1 MLSTTVQMLQPSAA
15 AVRAPVCT
23 MAMRKAGWFPGAV
36 APSYLDGSMPG
47 DVGFDPYCMVAL
59 APTKTAS
66 DSGPW
71 ADADRKTRML
81 MSESDCLSMW
91 SLCA

>member
-1 MLSTTVQMLQPSAA
+1 M
-15 AVRAPVCT
+15 RAPVCT
-23 MAMRKAGWFPGAV
+23 MSMRKAGWFPGAV

-47 DVGFDPYCMVAL
+47 DVGFDPYCLVAL

-81 MSESDCLSMW
+81 MSESEPKYISRV
-91 SLCA
+91 